1 MKMPEFCVEV
11 GGLQECMSG
20 DVLIAALAIECSIY
34 FIIFVTGFKF
44 IERLKLELKKKRRK
58 F

>member
-1 MKMPEFCVEV
+1 MPEFCVEV
-11 GGLQECMSG
+11 SGLQECMSG

-44 IERLKLELKKKRRK
+44 IEKLKLELKKKRRK